1 MIRSFNLILIFLK
14 LEIKIKITS
23 DENCLTG
30 ELAHIDFG
38 IILGERPKI
47 KLKGAPLG
55 IKTISVLVC

>member
-1 MIRSFNLILIFLK
+1 MLIFLK

-38 IILGERPKI
+38 IILGERPKK
-47 KLKGAPLG
+47 KLKGVPLG